1 MSSFPLGLGRL
12 QIGRFDLDLTE
23 DWNHQ
28 SYILYAFTFD
38 YVILMIL
45 VAYFYSQ
52 IVKTVFVHE
61 VALRAQAKKM
71 NVESLRANQDASKNS
86 IEFRI
91 AKVAITNVFIWAISW
106 TPYVVIVMT
115 ACFGNRSLIT
125 PADTG
130 FHFEVCLLF
139 QSNRF
144 CCQSSSL

>member
-1 MSSFPLGLGRL
+1 M
-12 QIGRFDLDLTE
+12 TE

-38 YVILMIL
+38 YVIPMVL

-52 IVKTVFVHE
+52 IVKAVFVHE
-61 VALRAQAKKM
+61 AALRAQAKKM

-91 AKVAITNVFIWAISW
+91 AKVAITNVRLYLGDILD
-106 TPYVVIVMT
+106 
-115 ACFGNRSLIT
+115 SLRCHSHDSLLRKSFPDYPSGYT
-125 PADTG
+125 DTG